1 MVAARCV
8 AHERALCD
16 LVSSTKPDP
25 LEDDDPSGRAKPRR
39 RMAAGFALVG
49 LVVALGV
56 GIYAFVQELDKSST
70 TKAMGTF
77 CNSVGLVMQLAYD
90 HRGGLGTFHK
100 VVDKDAN
107 AVGGRVRSDTRAFEL
122 ALSRRD
128 TATAQKYLLRLDELC
143 SSEGSPISTPVTTS
157 PAPGNRAPGK

>member
-8 AHERALCD
+8 ARLQPLCD
-16 LVSSTKPDP
+16 HVRTTEPDP
-25 LEDDDPSGRAKPRR
+25 LEDNDPPGRPRPRR
-39 RMAAGFALVG
+39 RMAAVLALVG
-49 LVVALGV
+49 LIVTLGV
-56 GIYAFVQELDKSST
+56 GVYAFVQELDKSST

-77 CNSVGLVMQLAYD
+77 CNSVGLVMQLVYD

-107 AVGGRVRSDTRAFEL
+107 AVGGRVQSDTSAFEL

-157 PAPGNRAPGK
+157 PAPGK

>member
-8 AHERALCD
+8 AREHALCD
-16 LVSSTKPDP
+16 HVSSTKPDP
-25 LEDDDPSGRAKPRR
+25 LEDDAPLGRAQPRR
-39 RMAAGFALVG
+39 RMAAGLALVG

-90 HRGGLGTFHK
+90 DRGGLGTFHK
-100 VVDKDAN
+100 VVD
-107 AVGGRVRSDTRAFEL
+107 RAFEL

-157 PAPGNRAPGK
+157 PAPGK